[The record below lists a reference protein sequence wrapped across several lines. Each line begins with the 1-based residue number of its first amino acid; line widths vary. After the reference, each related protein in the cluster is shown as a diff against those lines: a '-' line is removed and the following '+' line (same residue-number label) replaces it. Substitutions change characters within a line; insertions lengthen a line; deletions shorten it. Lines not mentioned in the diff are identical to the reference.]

1 MFWVYLTIINKLIM
15 PEKNSQSMGI
25 KNDETITTKSN
36 VLKFIQKKIR
46 LSKIEK
52 IYDFRVIDWLEDP
65 TSILNKITSGFKSK
79 YVIVRSSALGEDSM
93 DESLA
98 GTYETIQNVK
108 PSSRNLLK
116 SAINSVIK
124 SYHNKGN
131 FDNNNQ
137 ILIQN
142 QTSEIVKSGLIFSRS
157 DSSGK
162 PYYTINYETGATTD
176 GVTKGKINNV
186 VKIFRKINLNTL
198 PIHWKLLIK
207 SVKEIEKILKNNNL
221 TIEFGIKKNHQIVIF
236 QARPNTIYKI
246 TENPHMEKNVKRII
260 GQNKIRYKKFVKKYS
275 QYDTCL
281 FSDMSDWNPAEII
294 GHNPNTLDYSLYEFL
309 IMNDVWLNGRKKI
322 GYQNVEPSKLME
334 KFGNKP
340 YVNVISSFNS
350 MIPDIIETKI
360 KKKLVKFYVKKLLDK
375 PYLHDKI
382 EFEILFSCFDL
393 TLDSRL
399 KELENHNFSKNEI
412 DTLKKQLIQFTN
424 KIISD
429 FNNICDWCDNSV
441 VILQRNRLEYLSML
455 EKTSYS
461 HNDILKAIK
470 NLLDDCKH
478 LGTLQFST
486 MARIAFI
493 GSVILQSFVKQD
505 YLNDHFVDDFMNSIK
520 TPLSE
525 FQADVNEFNSGK
537 LARNKFLRKYGHLR
551 PGTYDITATR
561 YDQDDSFFNE
571 IKFQR
576 KKSKHKKFDS
586 KKINRILNDNE
597 IILGNIDFLH
607 FVMTSLTKREELKF
621 EFTKNLSVVL
631 ELLAEY
637 GKMLGITREELSHVD
652 ICNILKLNKN
662 VKSKELISKFLSKK
676 IKSNITKKIINDQ
689 LILPPIISS
698 PKHFE
703 VIDYF
708 IAHPNFITKRSITG
722 KLVKLDHSK
731 NERDIEEK
739 IVLLENADPGFDW
752 IFSKN
757 ISGLITKYGGVA
769 SHMSIRCGESKTPA
783 AIGCG
788 DIFYEKLLNAEMVKL
803 DCKNNEILILSN
815 TVDDEYAEVR
825 KTLKSIGY
833 IR

>member
-1 MFWVYLTIINKLIM
+1 M
-15 PEKNSQSMGI
+15 PTRNSQYIGS
-25 KNDETITTKSN
+25 KNGEYSTTKSN
-36 VLKFIQKKIR
+36 VLKFIQKKAR

-52 IYDFRVIDWLEDP
+52 IYDFRVIDWLED
-65 TSILNKITSGFKSK
+65 SSNILNKIRSRFKSK

-93 DESLA
+93 DESFA

-108 PSSRNLLK
+108 PSSRKMLK

-124 SYHNKGN
+124 SYQNKGN
-131 FDNNNQ
+131 LNNNNQ

-142 QTSEIVKSGLIFSRS
+142 QTSGIVKSGVIFSRS
-157 DSSGK
+157 ESSGK
-162 PYYTINYETGATTD
+162 PYYTINYEIGTATD

-207 SVKEIEKILKNNNL
+207 SVKEIEVILKNNNL
-221 TIEFGIKKNHQIVIF
+221 TVEFGIKKNHQIVIF
-236 QARPNTIYKI
+236 QARPNTISKI
-246 TENPHMEKNVKRII
+246 TENPNIENLKRVIE
-260 GQNKIRYKKFVKKYS
+260 QNKIRYKKFVKKYS

-322 GYQNVEPSKLME
+322 GYQNVVPSKLME

-350 MIPDIIETKI
+350 MIPDIIETRI
-360 KKKLVKFYVKKLLDK
+360 KKKLVKFYVKKLLEK

-399 KELENHNFSKNEI
+399 QELESYNFSKKDI
-412 DTLKKQLIQFTN
+412 DILKKQLIQFTN
-424 KIISD
+424 EIISD
-429 FNNICDWCDNSV
+429 FSNISDWCDNSIA
-441 VILQRNRLEYLSML
+441 ILQKNRLEYLSVL
-455 EKTSYS
+455 KKTSYN
-461 HNDILKAIK
+461 HNDILKTIQ
-470 NLLDDCKH
+470 NLLYDCKH

-493 GSVILQSFVKQD
+493 GSVMLRSFVKQG

-525 FQADVNEFNSGK
+525 FQTDVNEFNSGK
-537 LARNKFLRKYGHLR
+537 LARNKFLKKYGHLR
-551 PGTYDITATR
+551 PGTYDVTATR

-571 IKFQR
+571 VKFST
-576 KKSKHKKFDS
+576 KKPKHNRFSS
-586 KKINRILNDNE
+586 KKINEILNING
-597 IILGNIDFLH
+597 IILTDIDFLH

-621 EFTKNLSVVL
+621 EFTKNLSAAL
-631 ELLAEY
+631 ELLAEF
-637 GKMLGITREELSHVD
+637 GKMLGITREEISHID
-652 ICNILKLNKN
+652 IWNILKLNN
-662 VKSKELISKFLSKK
+662 IKSKKSIYKFLSKK
-676 IKSNITKKIINDQ
+676 IKSNISKKIFNDQ
-689 LILPPIISS
+689 LILPSIISS
-698 PKHFE
+698 SKDFE
-703 VIDYF
+703 EIDYF
-708 IAHPNFITKRSITG
+708 IAHPNFITKQSIIG
-722 KLVKLDHSK
+722 KLVKLDRSK
-731 NERDIEEK
+731 NERDVEEK

-769 SHMSIRCGESKTPA
+769 SHMSIRCSESKTPA

-788 DIFYEKLLNAEMVKL
+788 DIFYEKLLNSEMVKL
-803 DCKNNEILILSN
+803 DCKNNEILILTN
-815 TVDDEYAEVR
+815 TIDDEYTEVR
-825 KTLKSIGY
+825 KTLKSLGY

>member
-1 MFWVYLTIINKLIM
+1 MSK
-15 PEKNSQSMGI
+15 KNFRSMGI
-25 KNDETITTKSN
+25 KSDESVTTKSN

-46 LSKIEK
+46 LAKIEK
-52 IYDFRVIDWLEDP
+52 IYDFRVIDWLEDS
-65 TSILNKITSGFKSK
+65 TNILNNITSSFKSK
-79 YVIVRSSALGEDSM
+79 YVIVRSSALGEDSI

-98 GTYETIQNVK
+98 GTYETIQNVI

-131 FDNNNQ
+131 LNNNNQ

-142 QTSEIVKSGLIFSRS
+142 QTSGIVKSGVIFSRS

-162 PYYTINYETGATTD
+162 PYYTINYEVGTATD

-198 PIHWKLLIK
+198 PNHWKLLIK

-221 TIEFGIKKNHQIVIF
+221 TIEFGIKKNQQKIIF
-236 QARPNTIYKI
+236 QARPNTSSKI
-246 TENPHMEKNVKRII
+246 IKNSRIEKNLKRII
-260 GQNKIRYKKFVKKYS
+260 DQNKIRYKKFVKKYS

-322 GYQNVEPSKLME
+322 GYQNVVPHKLME

-340 YVNVISSFNS
+340 YVNVISSFSS
-350 MIPDIIETKI
+350 MIPDTIEAGI
-360 KKKLVKFYVKKLLDK
+360 KRKLVKFYVKKLLDK

-412 DTLKKQLIQFTN
+412 YALKKQLIQFTN

-441 VILQRNRLEYLSML
+441 AILQKNRLECLSVL
-455 EKTSYS
+455 GKTSCN
-461 HNDILKAIK
+461 HNDILKAVQ
-470 NLLDDCKH
+470 NLLRDCKYF
-478 LGTLQFST
+478 GTLQFST

-493 GSVILQSFVKQD
+493 GSVILQSFVKRG
-505 YLNDHFVDDFMNSIK
+505 YLTSHFVDDFMNSIK

-525 FQADVNEFNSGK
+525 FQADVNAFNSGK
-537 LARNKFLRKYGHLR
+537 LTRNKFLKKYGHLR

-576 KKSKHKKFDS
+576 KKLKHKKFDS
-586 KKINRILNDNE
+586 KKINGILGTNE

-621 EFTKNLSVVL
+621 EFTKNLSAAL
-631 ELLAEY
+631 ELLAKY
-637 GKMLGITREELSHVD
+637 ANKLGINREEISHID
-652 ICNILKLNKN
+652 IWSILKSNKN
-662 VKSKELISKFLSKK
+662 IKSKESISKFLSKK

-689 LILPPIISS
+689 LILPSIISS

-708 IAHPNFITKRSITG
+708 TAHPNFVTRQSITG

-731 NERDIEEK
+731 NERDIEGK

-769 SHMSIRCGESKTPA
+769 SHMSIRCSESKTPA

-788 DIFYEKLLNAEMVKL
+788 DIFYEKLLNSGTVKL
-803 DCKNNEILILSN
+803 DCENNEILILTN
-815 TVDDEYAEVR
+815 AVDDEYTEVR

>member
-1 MFWVYLTIINKLIM
+1 M
-15 PEKNSQSMGI
+15 PTRNSQYIGS
-25 KNDETITTKSN
+25 KNGEYSTTKSN
-36 VLKFIQKKIR
+36 VLKFIQKKAR

-52 IYDFRVIDWLEDP
+52 IYDFRVIDWLED
-65 TSILNKITSGFKSK
+65 SSNILNKIRSRFKSK

-93 DESLA
+93 DESFA

-108 PSSRNLLK
+108 PSSRKMLK

-124 SYHNKGN
+124 SYQNKGN
-131 FDNNNQ
+131 LNNNNQ

-142 QTSEIVKSGLIFSRS
+142 QTSGIVKSGVIFSRS
-157 DSSGK
+157 ESSGK
-162 PYYTINYETGATTD
+162 PYYTINYEIGTATD

-207 SVKEIEKILKNNNL
+207 SVKEIEVILKNNNL
-221 TIEFGIKKNHQIVIF
+221 TVEFGIKKNHQIIIF
-236 QARPNTIYKI
+236 QARPNTISKI
-246 TENPHMEKNVKRII
+246 TENPNIENLKRVIE
-260 GQNKIRYKKFVKKYS
+260 QNKIRYKKFVKKYS

-322 GYQNVEPSKLME
+322 GYQNVVSSKLME

-350 MIPDIIETKI
+350 MIPDIIETRI
-360 KKKLVKFYVKKLLDK
+360 KKKLVKFYVKKLLEK

-399 KELENHNFSKNEI
+399 QELESYNFSKKDI
-412 DTLKKQLIQFTN
+412 DILKKQLIQFTN
-424 KIISD
+424 EIISD
-429 FNNICDWCDNSV
+429 FSNISDWCDNSIA
-441 VILQRNRLEYLSML
+441 ILQKNRLEYLSVL
-455 EKTSYS
+455 KKTSYN
-461 HNDILKAIK
+461 HNDILKTIQ
-470 NLLDDCKH
+470 NLLYDCKH

-493 GSVILQSFVKQD
+493 SSVMLRSFVKQG

-525 FQADVNEFNSGK
+525 FQTDVNKFNSGK
-537 LARNKFLRKYGHLR
+537 LARNKFLKKYGHLR
-551 PGTYDITATR
+551 PGTYDITAIR

-571 IKFQR
+571 VKFST
-576 KKSKHKKFDS
+576 KKPKHNRFSS
-586 KKINRILNDNE
+586 KKINEILNING
-597 IILGNIDFLH
+597 IILTDIDFLH

-621 EFTKNLSVVL
+621 EFTKNLSAAL
-631 ELLAEY
+631 ELLAEF
-637 GKMLGITREELSHVD
+637 GIMLGITREEISHID
-652 ICNILKLNKN
+652 IWNILKLKN
-662 VKSKELISKFLSKK
+662 IKSKKSIYKFLSKK
-676 IKSNITKKIINDQ
+676 IKSNISKKIINDQ
-689 LILPPIISS
+689 LILPSIISS
-698 PKHFE
+698 SKDFE
-703 VIDYF
+703 AIDYF
-708 IAHPNFITKRSITG
+708 IAHPNFITKQSIIG
-722 KLVKLDHSK
+722 KLVKLDRSK
-731 NERDIEEK
+731 NERDVEEK

-788 DIFYEKLLNAEMVKL
+788 DIFYEKLLNSEMVKL
-803 DCKNNEILILSN
+803 DCKNNEILILTN
-815 TVDDEYAEVR
+815 TIDDEYTEVR
-825 KTLKSIGY
+825 KTLKSLGY

>member
-1 MFWVYLTIINKLIM
+1 M
-15 PEKNSQSMGI
+15 PTRNSQYIGS
-25 KNDETITTKSN
+25 KNDEYATTKSN
-36 VLKFIQKKIR
+36 VLKFIQKKAR

-52 IYDFRVIDWLEDP
+52 IYDFRVIDWLED
-65 TSILNKITSGFKSK
+65 SSNILNKIRSRFKSK

-93 DESLA
+93 DESFA

-108 PSSRNLLK
+108 PSSRKMLK

-124 SYHNKGN
+124 SYQNKGN
-131 FDNNNQ
+131 LNNNNQ

-142 QTSEIVKSGLIFSRS
+142 QTSGIVKSGVIFSRS
-157 DSSGK
+157 ESSGK
-162 PYYTINYETGATTD
+162 PYYTINYEIGTATD

-207 SVKEIEKILKNNNL
+207 SVKEIEVILKNNNL
-221 TIEFGIKKNHQIVIF
+221 TVEFGIKKNHQIVIF
-236 QARPNTIYKI
+236 QARPNTISKI
-246 TENPHMEKNVKRII
+246 TENPNIENLKRVIE
-260 GQNKIRYKKFVKKYS
+260 QNKIRYKKFVKKYS

-322 GYQNVEPSKLME
+322 GYQNVVPSKLME

-350 MIPDIIETKI
+350 MIPDIIETRI
-360 KKKLVKFYVKKLLDK
+360 KKKLVKFYVKKLLEK

-399 KELENHNFSKNEI
+399 QELESYNFSKKDI
-412 DTLKKQLIQFTN
+412 DILKKQLIQFTN
-424 KIISD
+424 EIISD
-429 FNNICDWCDNSV
+429 FSNISDWCDNSIA
-441 VILQRNRLEYLSML
+441 ILQKNRLEYLSVL
-455 EKTSYS
+455 KKTSYN
-461 HNDILKAIK
+461 HNDILKTIQ
-470 NLLDDCKH
+470 NLLYDCKH

-493 GSVILQSFVKQD
+493 GSVMLRSFVKQG

-525 FQADVNEFNSGK
+525 FQTDVNEFNSGK
-537 LARNKFLRKYGHLR
+537 LARNKFLKKYGHLR
-551 PGTYDITATR
+551 PGTYDVTATR

-571 IKFQR
+571 VKFST
-576 KKSKHKKFDS
+576 KKPKHNRFSS
-586 KKINRILNDNE
+586 KKINEILNING
-597 IILGNIDFLH
+597 IILTDIDFLH
-607 FVMTSLTKREELKF
+607 FVMTSLTKREKLKF
-621 EFTKNLSVVL
+621 EFTKNLSAAL
-631 ELLAEY
+631 ELLAEF
-637 GKMLGITREELSHVD
+637 GIMLGITREEISHID
-652 ICNILKLNKN
+652 IWNILKLKN
-662 VKSKELISKFLSKK
+662 IKSKKSIYKFLSKK
-676 IKSNITKKIINDQ
+676 IKSNISKKIFNDQ
-689 LILPPIISS
+689 LILPSIISS
-698 PKHFE
+698 SKDFE
-703 VIDYF
+703 AIDYF
-708 IAHPNFITKRSITG
+708 IAHPNFITKQSIIG
-722 KLVKLDHSK
+722 KLVKLDRSK
-731 NERDIEEK
+731 NERDVEEK

-788 DIFYEKLLNAEMVKL
+788 DIFYEKLLNSEMVKL
-803 DCKNNEILILSN
+803 DCKNNEILILTN
-815 TVDDEYAEVR
+815 TIDDEYTEVR
-825 KTLKSIGY
+825 KTLKSLGY

>member
-1 MFWVYLTIINKLIM
+1 M
-15 PEKNSQSMGI
+15 PTRNSQYIGS
-25 KNDETITTKSN
+25 KNDEYATTKSN
-36 VLKFIQKKIR
+36 VLKFIQKKAR

-65 TSILNKITSGFKSK
+65 ANILNKIRSRFKSK

-93 DESLA
+93 DESFA

-108 PSSRNLLK
+108 PSSRKMLK

-124 SYHNKGN
+124 SYQNKGN
-131 FDNNNQ
+131 LNNNNQ

-142 QTSEIVKSGLIFSRS
+142 QTSGIVKSGVIFSRS
-157 DSSGK
+157 ESSGK
-162 PYYTINYETGATTD
+162 PYYTINYEIGTATD

-207 SVKEIEKILKNNNL
+207 SVKEIEVILKNNNL
-221 TIEFGIKKNHQIVIF
+221 TVEFGIKKNHQIVIF
-236 QARPNTIYKI
+236 QARPNTISKI
-246 TENPHMEKNVKRII
+246 TENPNIENLKRVIE
-260 GQNKIRYKKFVKKYS
+260 QNKIRYKKFVKKYS

-322 GYQNVEPSKLME
+322 GYQNVVPSKLME

-350 MIPDIIETKI
+350 MIPDIIETRI
-360 KKKLVKFYVKKLLDK
+360 KKKLVKFYVKKLLEK

-399 KELENHNFSKNEI
+399 QELESYNFSKKDI
-412 DTLKKQLIQFTN
+412 DILKKQLIQFTN
-424 KIISD
+424 EIISD
-429 FNNICDWCDNSV
+429 FSNISDWCDNSIA
-441 VILQRNRLEYLSML
+441 ILQKNRLEYLSVL
-455 EKTSYS
+455 KKTSYN
-461 HNDILKAIK
+461 HNDILKTIQ
-470 NLLDDCKH
+470 NLLYDCKH

-493 GSVILQSFVKQD
+493 GSVMLRSFVKQG

-525 FQADVNEFNSGK
+525 FQTDVNKFNSGK
-537 LARNKFLRKYGHLR
+537 LARNKFLKKYGHLR
-551 PGTYDITATR
+551 PGTYDVTATR

-571 IKFQR
+571 VKFST
-576 KKSKHKKFDS
+576 KKPKHNRFSS
-586 KKINRILNDNE
+586 KKINEILNING
-597 IILGNIDFLH
+597 IILTDIDFLH
-607 FVMTSLTKREELKF
+607 FVMTSLTKREKLKF
-621 EFTKNLSVVL
+621 EFTKNLSAAL
-631 ELLAEY
+631 ELLAEF
-637 GKMLGITREELSHVD
+637 GIMLGITREEISHID
-652 ICNILKLNKN
+652 IWNILKLNN
-662 VKSKELISKFLSKK
+662 IKSKKSIYKFLSKK
-676 IKSNITKKIINDQ
+676 IKSNISKKIFNDQ
-689 LILPPIISS
+689 LILPSIISS
-698 PKHFE
+698 SKDFE
-703 VIDYF
+703 AIDYF
-708 IAHPNFITKRSITG
+708 IAHPNFITKQSIIG
-722 KLVKLDHSK
+722 KLVKLDRSK
-731 NERDIEEK
+731 NERDVEEK

-769 SHMSIRCGESKTPA
+769 SHMSIRCSESKTPA

-788 DIFYEKLLNAEMVKL
+788 DIFYEKLLNSEMVKL
-803 DCKNNEILILSN
+803 DCKNNEILILTN
-815 TVDDEYAEVR
+815 TIDDEYTEVR
-825 KTLKSIGY
+825 KTLKSLGY

>member
-1 MFWVYLTIINKLIM
+1 M
-15 PEKNSQSMGI
+15 PTRNSQYIGS
-25 KNDETITTKSN
+25 KNDEYATTKSN
-36 VLKFIQKKIR
+36 VLKFIQKKAR

-65 TSILNKITSGFKSK
+65 ANILNKIRSRFKSK

-108 PSSRNLLK
+108 PSSRKMLK

-124 SYHNKGN
+124 SYQNKGN
-131 FDNNNQ
+131 LNNNNQ

-142 QTSEIVKSGLIFSRS
+142 QTSGIVKSGVIFSRS
-157 DSSGK
+157 ESSGK
-162 PYYTINYETGATTD
+162 PYYTINYEIGTATD

-207 SVKEIEKILKNNNL
+207 SVKEIEVILKNNNL
-221 TIEFGIKKNHQIVIF
+221 TVEFGIKKNHQIVIF
-236 QARPNTIYKI
+236 QARPNTISKI
-246 TENPHMEKNVKRII
+246 TENPNIEKNLKRVIE
-260 GQNKIRYKKFVKKYS
+260 QNKIRYKKFVKKYS

-309 IMNDVWLNGRKKI
+309 IMNDVWLDGRKKI
-322 GYQNVEPSKLME
+322 GYQNVVSSKLME

-350 MIPDIIETKI
+350 MIPDIIETRI

-399 KELENHNFSKNEI
+399 QELESYNFSKKDI
-412 DTLKKQLIQFTN
+412 GILKKQLIQFTN
-424 KIISD
+424 EIISD
-429 FNNICDWCDNSV
+429 FSNISDWCDNSIA
-441 VILQRNRLEYLSML
+441 ILQKNRLEYLSVL
-455 EKTSYS
+455 KKTSYN
-461 HNDILKAIK
+461 HNDILKTVQ
-470 NLLDDCKH
+470 NLLYDCKH

-493 GSVILQSFVKQD
+493 GSVMLRSFVKQG

-525 FQADVNEFNSGK
+525 FQTDVNKFNSGK
-537 LARNKFLRKYGHLR
+537 LARNKFLKKYGHLR
-551 PGTYDITATR
+551 PGTYDVTATR

-571 IKFQR
+571 VKFST
-576 KKSKHKKFDS
+576 KKPKHNRFSS
-586 KKINRILNDNE
+586 KKINEILNING
-597 IILGNIDFLH
+597 IILTDIDFLH
-607 FVMTSLTKREELKF
+607 FVMTSLTKREKLKF
-621 EFTKNLSVVL
+621 EFTKNLSAAL
-631 ELLAEY
+631 ELLAEF
-637 GKMLGITREELSHVD
+637 GIMLGITREEISHID
-652 ICNILKLNKN
+652 IWNILKLKN
-662 VKSKELISKFLSKK
+662 IKSKKSIYKFLSKK
-676 IKSNITKKIINDQ
+676 IKSNISKKIFNDQ
-689 LILPPIISS
+689 LILPSIISS
-698 PKHFE
+698 SKDFE
-703 VIDYF
+703 AIDYF
-708 IAHPNFITKRSITG
+708 IAHPNFITKQSIIG
-722 KLVKLDHSK
+722 KLVKLDRSK
-731 NERDIEEK
+731 NERDVEEK

-769 SHMSIRCGESKTPA
+769 SHMSIRCSESKTPA

-788 DIFYEKLLNAEMVKL
+788 DIFYEKLLNSEMVKL
-803 DCKNNEILILSN
+803 DCKNNEILILAN
-815 TVDDEYAEVR
+815 TIDDEYTEVR
-825 KTLKSIGY
+825 KTLKSLGY

>member
-1 MFWVYLTIINKLIM
+1 M

-25 KNDETITTKSN
+25 KNDESITTKSN

-65 TSILNKITSGFKSK
+65 VNILNKIISHFKSE
-79 YVIVRSSALGEDSM
+79 YVIVRSSALGEDSI

-108 PSSRNLLK
+108 PSSRNMLK

-131 FDNNNQ
+131 LNNNNQ

-142 QTSEIVKSGLIFSRS
+142 QTSGIVKSGVIFSRS
-157 DSSGK
+157 DSSSK
-162 PYYTINYETGATTD
+162 PYYTINYEIGAATD

-186 VKIFRKINLNTL
+186 VKIFRKTNLNIL

-221 TIEFGIKKNHQIVIF
+221 AIEFGIKKNHQIVIF
-236 QARPNTIYKI
+236 QARPNTISKI
-246 TENPHMEKNVKRII
+246 TENPHIEKNLKRII
-260 GQNKIRYKKFVKKYS
+260 NNNKICYKKFVKKYS

-322 GYQNVEPSKLME
+322 GYQNVVPSKLME

-399 KELENHNFSKNEI
+399 KELENYNFSKNEI
-412 DTLKKQLIQFTN
+412 NILKKQLIQFTN

-429 FNNICDWCDNSV
+429 FSDISDWCNNSIA
-441 VILQRNRLEYLSML
+441 ILQRNRLEYLSTL
-455 EKTSYS
+455 KKTSCS
-461 HNDILKAIK
+461 HINILKTIQ
-470 NLLDDCKH
+470 NLLYDCKH
-478 LGTLQFST
+478 VGTLPFST

-493 GSVILQSFVKQD
+493 GSVMLQSFVKQG
-505 YLNDHFVDDFMNSIK
+505 YLNCRFVEDFMSSIK
-520 TPLSE
+520 SPLTE
-525 FQADVNEFNSGK
+525 FQVDVNKFNSGK
-537 LARNKFLRKYGHLR
+537 LARNKFLKKYGHLR

-571 IKFQR
+571 IKFTR
-576 KKSKHKKFDS
+576 KKLKHKKFNS
-586 KKINRILNDNE
+586 KKINRILNTNG
-597 IILGNIDFLH
+597 IILGNTNFLH

-621 EFTKNLSVVL
+621 EFTKNLSTVL
-631 ELLAEY
+631 ELLAKY
-637 GKMLGITREELSHVD
+637 GNVLGITREELSHID
-652 ICNILKLNKN
+652 IWNILKSNKN
-662 VKSKELISKFLSKK
+662 VKSKELIFKFLSKK
-676 IKSNITKKIINDQ
+676 IKSNISKKIINDQ
-689 LILPPIISS
+689 LILPSIISS
-698 PKHFE
+698 HKHFE

-708 IAHPNFITKRSITG
+708 IAHPNFITKQSIIG
-722 KLVKLDHSK
+722 KLVKLDRSK
-731 NERDIEEK
+731 NERNVEEK

-757 ISGLITKYGGVA
+757 ISGLITKYGGIA

-788 DIFYEKLLNAEMVKL
+788 DIFYEKLLNSEIVKL

-815 TVDDEYAEVR
+815 TINDEYAEVR

-833 IR
+833 IK

>member
-1 MFWVYLTIINKLIM
+1 M
-15 PEKNSQSMGI
+15 PEKNSQSMGV
-25 KNDETITTKSN
+25 KNDESVTTKSN

-46 LSKIEK
+46 QSKIEK
-52 IYDFRVIDWLEDP
+52 IYDFRVIDWLEDS
-65 TSILNKITSGFKSK
+65 TNILNKIMSDFKSK
-79 YVIVRSSALGEDSM
+79 YVIVRSSALGEDSI

-108 PSSRNLLK
+108 LSSRNLLK

-131 FDNNNQ
+131 LNNNNQ

-142 QTSEIVKSGLIFSRS
+142 QTSGIVKSGVIFSRS

-162 PYYTINYETGATTD
+162 PYYTINYEIGAATD

-186 VKIFRKINLNTL
+186 VKIFRKTNLNAL
-198 PIHWKLLIK
+198 PIDWKLLIK

-221 TIEFGIKKNHQIVIF
+221 VIEFGIKKNHQIVIF
-236 QARPNTIYKI
+236 QARPNTTSKI
-246 TENPHMEKNVKRII
+246 TENSHIEKNLKRII
-260 GQNKIRYKKFVKKYS
+260 DQNKIRYKKFVKKYS

-322 GYQNVEPSKLME
+322 GYQNVVPSKLME

-340 YVNVISSFNS
+340 YVNVILSFNS
-350 MIPDIIETKI
+350 MIPNTIEAKI
-360 KKKLVKFYVKKLLDK
+360 KKKLVKFYVKKLLDR

-382 EFEILFSCFDL
+382 EFEILLSCFDL

-399 KELENHNFSKNEI
+399 KELENYNFSKNEI

-429 FNNICDWCDNSV
+429 FSNISDWCDNSIA
-441 VILQRNRLEYLSML
+441 ILQKNRFEHLSML
-455 EKTSYS
+455 KKTSCS
-461 HNDILKAIK
+461 HNDVLKTIQ
-470 NLLDDCKH
+470 NLLSDCKR

-493 GSVILQSFVKQD
+493 GSIILQSFVKQG
-505 YLNDHFVDDFMNSIK
+505 YLNDHFVDGFMNSIK
-520 TPLSE
+520 TSLSE

-537 LARNKFLRKYGHLR
+537 LARNKFLKKYGHLR

-576 KKSKHKKFDS
+576 KKLKHKKFDS
-586 KKINRILNDNE
+586 KKINRILSTNG
-597 IILGNIDFLH
+597 IILGNTDFLH
-607 FVMTSLTKREELKF
+607 FVMTSLTKREKLKF
-621 EFTKNLSVVL
+621 EFTKNLSAAL
-631 ELLAEY
+631 ELLVKY
-637 GKMLGITREELSHVD
+637 GNILEITREELSHID
-652 ICNILKLNKN
+652 IWSILKSNKN
-662 VKSKELISKFLSKK
+662 IKSKESISKFLSKK

-689 LILPPIISS
+689 LILPSIISS
-698 PKHFE
+698 SKHFE

-708 IAHPNFITKRSITG
+708 IAHPNFITKQSIIG

-731 NERDIEEK
+731 HERDVEEK

-769 SHMSIRCGESKTPA
+769 SHMSIRCSESKTPA

-788 DIFYEKLLNAEMVKL
+788 DIFYEKLLNSEVVKL
-803 DCKNNEILILSN
+803 DCKNNEILILTSAI
-815 TVDDEYAEVR
+815 DDEYAEVR
-825 KTLKSIGY
+825 KALKSIGY

>member
-1 MFWVYLTIINKLIM
+1 M
-15 PEKNSQSMGI
+15 PTRNSQYIGS
-25 KNDETITTKSN
+25 KNDEYATTKSN
-36 VLKFIQKKIR
+36 VLKFIQKKAR

-65 TSILNKITSGFKSK
+65 ANILNKIRSRFKSK

-108 PSSRNLLK
+108 PSSRKMLK

-124 SYHNKGN
+124 SYQNKGN
-131 FDNNNQ
+131 LNNNNQ

-142 QTSEIVKSGLIFSRS
+142 QTSGIVKSGVIFSRS
-157 DSSGK
+157 ESSGK
-162 PYYTINYETGATTD
+162 PYYTINYEIGTATD

-207 SVKEIEKILKNNNL
+207 SVKEIEVILKNNNL
-221 TIEFGIKKNHQIVIF
+221 TVEFGIKKNHQIVIF
-236 QARPNTIYKI
+236 QARPNTISKI
-246 TENPHMEKNVKRII
+246 TENPNIEKNLKRVIE
-260 GQNKIRYKKFVKKYS
+260 QNKIRYKKFVKKYS

-309 IMNDVWLNGRKKI
+309 IMNDVWLDGRKKI
-322 GYQNVEPSKLME
+322 GYQNVVSSKLME

-350 MIPDIIETKI
+350 MIPDIIETRI

-399 KELENHNFSKNEI
+399 QELESYNFSKKDI
-412 DTLKKQLIQFTN
+412 GILKKQLIQFTN
-424 KIISD
+424 EIISD
-429 FNNICDWCDNSV
+429 FSNISDWCDNSIA
-441 VILQRNRLEYLSML
+441 ILQKNRLEYLSVL
-455 EKTSYS
+455 KKTSYN
-461 HNDILKAIK
+461 HNDILKTVQ
-470 NLLDDCKH
+470 NLLYDCKH

-493 GSVILQSFVKQD
+493 GSVMLRSFVKQG

-525 FQADVNEFNSGK
+525 FQTDVNKFNSGK
-537 LARNKFLRKYGHLR
+537 LARNKFLKKYGHLR
-551 PGTYDITATR
+551 PGTYDITAIR

-571 IKFQR
+571 VKFSR
-576 KKSKHKKFDS
+576 KKSKHNRFSS
-586 KKINRILNDNE
+586 KKINEILNING
-597 IILGNIDFLH
+597 IILTDIDFLH
-607 FVMTSLTKREELKF
+607 FVMTSLTKREKLKF
-621 EFTKNLSVVL
+621 EFTKNLSAAL
-631 ELLAEY
+631 ELLAEF
-637 GKMLGITREELSHVD
+637 GIMLGITREEISHID
-652 ICNILKLNKN
+652 IWNILKLNN
-662 VKSKELISKFLSKK
+662 IKSKKSIYKFLSKK
-676 IKSNITKKIINDQ
+676 IKSNISKKIFNDQ
-689 LILPPIISS
+689 LILPSIISS
-698 PKHFE
+698 SKDFE
-703 VIDYF
+703 AIDYF
-708 IAHPNFITKRSITG
+708 IAHPNFITKQSIIG
-722 KLVKLDHSK
+722 KLVKLDRSK
-731 NERDIEEK
+731 NERDVEEK

-788 DIFYEKLLNAEMVKL
+788 DIFYEKLLNSEMVKL
-803 DCKNNEILILSN
+803 DCKNNEILILAN
-815 TVDDEYAEVR
+815 TIDDEYTEVR
-825 KTLKSIGY
+825 KTLKSLGY